1 MWPERGQRVVCVCVC
16 VCAHVC
22 VSVLEGGWGNEM
34 QETIEALGIG

>member
-1 MWPERGQRVVCVCVC
+1 MARKRAEGGVCVC

-22 VSVLEGGWGNEM
+22 VRVLEGGWGNEM